1 MAGNLGRLVVVAS
14 AEGILAVL
22 GLEGVDM
29 DGAIGGLCGNELIQR
44 VPGDALNVM
53 AVLGNLSYEDTCIGS
68 VWGALRVLAGWAYV
82 PELALYI
89 LAMLSMLPMMK

>member
-1 MAGNLGRLVVVAS
+1 VAS
-14 AEGILAVL
+14 AEGVLAVL

-29 DGAIGGLCGNELIQR
+29 DGSIGGLCGDELVQR
-44 VPGDALNVM
+44 VPSDTLNVM
-53 AVLGNLSYEDTCIGS
+53 AVFGNLSYEDTCVGS
-68 VWGALRVLAGWAYV
+68 VWGGLGVQAGWAYV